1 MTRTTNHSP
10 VAFAGT
16 PRRVDSVRSLRRG
29 VTRGVGLALCA
40 CLLAAPTW
48 AWDRKQDRPRQIRVI
63 GQAEVSAA
71 PDRVSLDVGVLTRA
85 DSAKAAADQNAA
97 DTRAVVEKLRSAFPD
112 TAEVSTSGYALM
124 PEYEYDKREGKRRPA
139 GFSAR
144 NTVHVVL
151 SDVEAAGALID
162 AAVGSGANDVRAVQF
177 GVADASELE
186 RAALVAA
193 VADAQAKAETIA
205 ASLDAKLGHT
215 IRVEEGGTS
224 HAPSPRLY
232 MARAEADSTPIEP
245 SDVFFEARVS
255 LWVELLDK

>member
-1 MTRTTNHSP
+1 VLS
-10 VAFAGT
+10 
-16 PRRVDSVRSLRRG
+16 G
-29 VTRGVGLALCA
+29 VVLALLA
-40 CLLAAPTW
+40 CVIAGPSW
-48 AWDRKQDRPRQIRVI
+48 AWDRKEERARQIRVI
-63 GQAEVSAA
+63 GHAEVSAA

-85 DSAKAAADQNAA
+85 DSAKVAADQNAA
-97 DTRAVVEKLRSAFPD
+97 DTRAVVEKLRSAFPE

-151 SDVEAAGALID
+151 SDVGAAGALID

-177 GVADASELE
+177 GVADASGLE

-193 VADAQAKAETIA
+193 AADARTKAEALA
-205 ASLDAKLGHT
+205 ASMDAKVGRT
-215 IRVEEGGTS
+215 IRVEEGAAS

-255 LWVELLDK
+255 LWVELVDK